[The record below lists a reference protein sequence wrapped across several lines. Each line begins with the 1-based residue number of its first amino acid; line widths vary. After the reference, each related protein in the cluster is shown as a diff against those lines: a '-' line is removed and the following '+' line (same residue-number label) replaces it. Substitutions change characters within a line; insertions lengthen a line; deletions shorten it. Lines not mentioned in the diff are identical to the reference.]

1 MLRFLSLVTLWAVF
15 FGCGSAEA
23 KVHSWAEDNDLWK
36 EDNLNFAES
45 NVSEETFNN
54 IISAAEELYAP
65 IAEEWKEK
73 LVINRKWE
81 DPTVNANVWRNGY
94 GATEINMYGGL
105 ARRPE
110 VLPSGFALV
119 LCHELGHLYGGAPY
133 IHVGLKMAAEGQ
145 SDFYGAGWCL
155 KNVLEKIEDSSSFPS
170 TFYME
175 KVCNEDNSCM
185 RQLSGGQS
193 LGNLLATMRRESKP
207 DFETPDRSVVKR
219 TNTSYPKTV
228 QCRLDSYHNGTL
240 GLDRPLCWFKP

>member
-15 FGCGSAEA
+15 FGCGNAEA

-36 EDNLNFAES
+36 EDSLNFAES
-45 NVSEETFNN
+45 NVTEETFNS

-65 IAEEWKEK
+65 IAEEWKEQ

-81 DPTVNANVWRNGY
+81 DPTVNANAWRSGY
-94 GATEINMYGGL
+94 GATEINMFGGL

-133 IHVGLKMAAEGQ
+133 VHVGLKMAAEGQ

-155 KNVLEKIEDSSSFPS
+155 KNVLEKIEDSSPFPS
-170 TFYME
+170 TSYLE
-175 KVCNEDNSCM
+175 KVCNEDNTCM
-185 RQLSGGQS
+185 RQLAGGQS

-228 QCRLDSYHNGTL
+228 QCRLDNYHNGTL
-240 GLDRPLCWFKP
+240 GLERPLCWFKP